1 MFFQST
7 TPAGG
12 KQDEVKED
20 AKEGMSS
27 NTTGPDDSTVL
38 DAPVATL
45 TLENVDSSASSSSAS
60 SSSGSSLV
68 DENSVKRLMDMGFMA
83 DVSRN
88 TLLKHNGNETAA
100 VNELLSSA

>member
-7 TPAGG
+7 TPVGA
-12 KQDEVKED
+12 KED
-20 AKEGMSS
+20 EKKEDEKEAAASTS
-27 NTTGPDDSTVL
+27 ISTGPDGTATVL
-38 DAPVATL
+38 DAPVGSL
-45 TLENVDSSASSSSAS
+45 TLERVDSSASSSS
-60 SSSGSSLV
+60 SGESGLV

-83 DVSRN
+83 DVSRA